1 MRRKLHE
8 LIYIID
14 RFNSTSKVVVDI
26 DFENRLKELTERA
39 AKLLKQAET
48 ANATDKVLV
57 KQITQLD
64 TRAEEVR
71 MKLIDVWSNTTM
83 AYMLAEQ
90 GAGNVSVAESSLN
103 VSRHLLDMINKM
115 LMDQG
120 AKALNDSI
128 KNANATGEQEK
139 RMIEIVKEVKK
150 NLQILSWDKN
160 AQQNFVVYEK
170 YSLCNLMQR
179 NNVARQVGR
188 FVARITAL

>member
-103 VSRHLLDMINKM
+103 VSRHLLDMISKM

-150 NLQILSWDKN
+150 KNFKFYHETKTRNKILL
-160 AQQNFVVYEK
+160 FT
-170 YSLCNLMQR
+170 R
-179 NNVARQVGR
+179 NIRSV
-188 FVARITAL
+188 T